1 MGRILRFAVL
11 VCVNLMVTMLL
22 IACSSEERAP
32 VDRGEEVGSQGDEAT
47 QTPPPETTAKPAL
60 NNAQANADLMVGE
73 TARTS
78 AGNEVTVHSYESVAP
93 ADTFQPKPG
102 FEFQAADVEGCAGP
116 DIEGSAGFNPF
127 DFALQMPDNTRLQSD
142 IGVKE
147 PPLNDTTLTP
157 GDCVRGWVTFQVP
170 EGETPTSVIYTASS
184 IIKWA
189 VEGVGQPGQT
199 RGALPKS
206 QSEGQSPE
214 DVLTSQ
220 YEFINAGDYESAYAL
235 FDEGSKRAAT
245 LEQYKAFFE
254 ANAPYSVTGYSFPS
268 VEEQG
273 DTATVEAAFTV
284 NSASGQEQLQR
295 TQQLVSQGGEW
306 RVVMRAEQVEAFT
319 GADEPPEET
328 QYGGGGD
335 LSPND
340 QAAIDLLN
348 CQSEEVAA
356 DLGQAEAQ
364 AFLEEAFD
372 EAFANE
378 SSDVTVQSVLAERGY
393 TCGGTAEEVLSQ

>member
-1 MGRILRFAVL
+1 MNFMAI
-11 VCVNLMVTMLL
+11 MIL

-32 VDRGEEVGSQGDEAT
+32 VDPGEKVGQGGTAA
-47 QTPPPETTAKPAL
+47 QKPPPQTNAKTARD
-60 NNAQANADLMVGE
+60 NAEANANLTVGQ

-78 AGNEVTVHSYESVAP
+78 AGNEVTVHSYVAVAP
-93 ADTFQPKPG
+93 TDTFQPEPG
-102 FEFQAADVEGCAGP
+102 FELHAADVEGCAGA

-170 EGETPTSVIYTASS
+170 EGETPTNVIYTASS

-189 VEGVGQPGQT
+189 VQGVGQQGQAREVT
-199 RGALPKS
+199 PEGHTPADQPS
-206 QSEGQSPE
+206 GGQSPEGQSPE
-214 DVLTSQ
+214 NVLISQ

-235 FDEGSKRAAT
+235 FDEGSKQAVT
-245 LEQYKAFFE
+245 PEQYRAFFE

-273 DTATVEAAFTV
+273 DAATVEAAFTV

-295 TQQLVSQGGEW
+295 TQQLVREGGEW
-306 RVVMRAEQVEAFT
+306 RVVMRTEQVGAFT
-319 GADEPPEET
+319 GATEQPQETT
-328 QYGGGGD
+328 QYGGGPE
-335 LSPND
+335 LSPDD
-340 QAAIDLLN
+340 QAVLDLLQ

-364 AFLEEAFD
+364 AFLEDAFD
-372 EAFANE
+372 DAFANE

-393 TCGGTAEEVLSQ
+393 TCGGTAEEVLSR